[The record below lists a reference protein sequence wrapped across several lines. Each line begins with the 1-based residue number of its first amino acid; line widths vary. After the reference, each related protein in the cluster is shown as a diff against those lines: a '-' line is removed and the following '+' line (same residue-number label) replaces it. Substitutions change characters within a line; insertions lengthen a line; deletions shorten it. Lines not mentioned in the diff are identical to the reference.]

1 MAMPV
6 FESEYEWEQ
15 PEFESHLESGR
26 DGEFEVNPM
35 RKVYPD
41 AMDAMTEHLAHVA
54 AEAES
59 EQQAAEGFLPLIP
72 LVASKLLPLA
82 AKMLPK
88 AAKALPRIANVV
100 QRVTPQLTRGVS
112 HLTRTLF
119 RNPRTRPL
127 LRTMPSIARRA
138 VGSIVRQVAAGH
150 PITPQTARR
159 TLVRQ
164 ARHVLSRPQQV
175 AQVIRRSR
183 TWDRHA
189 HRIAGTGV
197 PPAPCG
203 CGCSCRMAVRREPVC
218 CRCCGQLIRV
228 R

>member
-6 FESEYEWEQ
+6 YESEYEWEAH
-15 PEFESHLESGR
+15 PEIS
-26 DGEFEVNPM
+26 PI

-41 AMDAMTEHLAHVA
+41 ARDAMAEHLAHVA

-72 LVASKLLPLA
+72 LVASKLIPLA
-82 AKMLPK
+82 AKLIPK
-88 AAKALPRIANVV
+88 GAKALPRIANVV

-112 HLTRTLF
+112 QITRALF

-127 LRTMPSIARRA
+127 LRTMPSIARRT
-138 VGSIVRQVAAGH
+138 VGTIVRQAAAGY
-150 PITPQTARR
+150 PVTPQTARR

-164 ARHVLSRPQQV
+164 ARQVLGRPHH
-175 AQVIRRSR
+175 ASQVIRRSHVL
-183 TWDRHA
+183 DRQA
-189 HRIAGTGV
+189 HRISGTA
-197 PPAPCG
+197 APTSSCG
-203 CGCSCRMAVRREPVC
+203 SGCRSACVCGAVVRREPVC
-218 CRCCGQLIRV
+218 CGCCGQLIRV